1 MIEILQLIPVGI
13 LAGVLGYL
21 LGIGGGVLIVP
32 VLVLIFGYP
41 IHTAVAASLASITA
55 GSVLIS
61 ASNLNRNF
69 VNVPLAVTL
78 ETVTILGALVG
89 GYISV
94 SVSERPILIM
104 FSIVTLIT
112 AYLMWKKTVSTEDAE
127 TQPDEGNGFYSGSYM
142 DELRGRVI
150 HYKVKKV
157 HYSMLVSAG
166 AGVISSMLGVG
177 GGFFKVPAMN
187 ILSGVPLR
195 VATATSNFMIGFTAA
210 AGCVAYIFH
219 GYMLPQL
226 AGSIIAGVLI
236 GSTFA
241 TAKLR
246 KVTDSRIKKL
256 FIFILLLIA
265 LQMFI
270 RSLG

>member
-1 MIEILQLIPVGI
+1 MIEIMQLIPVGI
-13 LAGVLGYL
+13 LAGILGYL

-32 VLVLIFGYP
+32 VLVLIFGYSV
-41 IHTAVAASLASITA
+41 HTAVAASLASITV

-61 ASNLNRNF
+61 ASNLNRNL
-69 VNVPLAVTL
+69 VNIPLAVTL
-78 ETVTILGALVG
+78 ETVTIFGALVG

-104 FSIVTLIT
+104 FSIITLVT

-127 TQPDEGNGFYSGSYM
+127 TPPDEGNGFYSGSYM
-142 DELRGRVI
+142 DEVRGRVI
-150 HYKVKKV
+150 HYRVKKV
-157 HYSMLVSAG
+157 HLSMMVSAF

-210 AGCVAYIFH
+210 AGSVAYLFH
-219 GYMLPQL
+219 GYVLPQL
-226 AGSIIAGVLI
+226 AGSIIVGVLI
-236 GSTFA
+236 GSAFA

-246 KVTDSRIKKL
+246 KVTDNRIKK
-256 FIFILLLIA
+256 IFIAVLLLIA
-265 LQMFI
+265 VQMFYKA
-270 RSLG
+270 LG

>member
-41 IHTAVAASLASITA
+41 IHTAVAASLASITV

-78 ETVTILGALVG
+78 ETVTILGALIG

-127 TQPDEGNGFYSGSYM
+127 TPPDEGNGFYSGSYM

-157 HYSMLVSAG
+157 HYSMLVSAS
-166 AGVISSMLGVG
+166 AGVVSSMLGVG

-265 LQMFI
+265 VQMFI

>member
-1 MIEILQLIPVGI
+1 
-13 LAGVLGYL
+13 
-21 LGIGGGVLIVP
+21 
-32 VLVLIFGYP
+32 
-41 IHTAVAASLASITA
+41 VAASLASITV

-61 ASNLNRNF
+61 ASNLNRNL

-78 ETVTILGALVG
+78 ETVTILGALIG

-127 TQPDEGNGFYSGSYM
+127 TPPDEGNGFYSGSYM

-265 LQMFI
+265 VQMFI

>member
-41 IHTAVAASLASITA
+41 IHTAVAASLASITV

-78 ETVTILGALVG
+78 ETVTILGALIG

-127 TQPDEGNGFYSGSYM
+127 TPPDEGNGFYSGSYM

-265 LQMFI
+265 VQMFI

>member
-41 IHTAVAASLASITA
+41 IHTAVAASLASITV

-78 ETVTILGALVG
+78 ETVTILGALIG

-127 TQPDEGNGFYSGSYM
+127 TPPDEGNGFYSGSYM